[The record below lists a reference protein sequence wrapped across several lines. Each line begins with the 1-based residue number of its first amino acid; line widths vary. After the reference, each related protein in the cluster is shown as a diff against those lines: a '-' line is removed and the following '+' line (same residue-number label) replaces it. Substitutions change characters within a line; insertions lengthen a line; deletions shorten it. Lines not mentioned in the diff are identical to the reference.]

1 MKIDVTAALDHP
13 GERYA
18 FSLQESPV
26 DWESPLDVAFLGDIS
41 FSGEYWSEKGSVY
54 ITGKIAATVD
64 AQCSRCL
71 APVEYPLLLSVEG
84 KFARQEDIEND
95 VYEMAGK
102 QLFLDRFIL
111 DEISLA
117 LPSQYLCSS
126 DCKGL
131 CPKCGV
137 NRNFEQCDCDI
148 SSNGLNPF
156 EKLKGLF

>member
-26 DWESPLDVAFLGDIS
+26 DWESPLGVAFLGDIS

-54 ITGKIAATVD
+54 ITGKVAATVD

-84 KFARQEDIEND
+84 KFARQDGE
-95 VYEMAGK
+95 
-102 QLFLDRFIL
+102 
-111 DEISLA
+111 
-117 LPSQYLCSS
+117 
-126 DCKGL
+126 KGL
-131 CPKCGV
+131 KNHSASPSPGS
-137 NRNFEQCDCDI
+137 RLPAMAQSAI
-148 SSNGLNPF
+148 S
-156 EKLKGLF
+156 